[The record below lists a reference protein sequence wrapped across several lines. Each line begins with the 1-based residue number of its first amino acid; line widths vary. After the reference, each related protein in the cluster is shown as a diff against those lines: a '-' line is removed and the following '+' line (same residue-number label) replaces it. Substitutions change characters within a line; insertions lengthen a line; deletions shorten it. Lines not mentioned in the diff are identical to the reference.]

1 MHLSLAMGLTETL
14 LAFAFIQQSIEHIF
28 GIKSEKTLY
37 SLRMI
42 LSIALL
48 GGVGAKWICL
58 LLLINAIFIL
68 RRFAG
73 PYNGGSDRMSLLILF
88 CLTLAHFLPAIQEL
102 AFAYL
107 ALQVVLSYFLPGFF
121 KAINK
126 DWWSG
131 KALKELFSDS
141 GFPVSEAL
149 RSWAKHPRLLCL
161 ASWLVILFELSF
173 PAALLSNTMLL
184 KYLSVAFIF
193 HLANH
198 YFFGFNRFIWTW
210 FAAYPALIW
219 FQSRIFT
226 GFH

>member
-1 MHLSLAMGLTETL
+1 MNLSLLFGLTETL

-28 GIKSEKTLY
+28 GVKREKTLY
-37 SLRMI
+37 GIRML

-48 GGVGAKWICL
+48 GGFATKWICL
-58 LLLINAIFIL
+58 ALLINAIFIL

-88 CLTLAHFLPAIQEL
+88 CLTLAHFVPVIQEL

-107 ALQVVLSYFLPGFF
+107 AFQVILSYFLPGVF

-131 KALKELFSDS
+131 KALKELFVDS
-141 GFPVSEAL
+141 GFPVSENL
-149 RSWAKHPRLLCL
+149 RSWARHPRLLCF
-161 ASWLVILFELSF
+161 ASWLVLIFELSF
-173 PAALLSNTMLL
+173 PVALLSQEMLL
-184 KYLSVAFIF
+184 KYLSLAFVF

-198 YFFGFNRFIWTW
+198 YFFGFNRFIWIW
-210 FAAYPALIW
+210 FAAYPSLIW

-226 GFH
+226 SFY